1 MKVGDDIEVKRASWT
16 FGGEVADTFVDHAA
30 KSIPLYHEGHELVC
44 GLSDYFVQPDG
55 YCYELGTSTGQLIR
69 KLAEHNSHKE
79 GTTWVGLDRE
89 ETMIEKA
96 REHCAGLP
104 NVELHAEDFFLHD
117 MQKADFIVSYY
128 VLQFVPPRLR
138 QDAFDRIYERLNWG
152 GALVLFEK
160 VRGPDARFQDI
171 ANNMYT
177 NFKNFKY
184 RILVSTDIWG
194 RGIDVHEHV
203 LAAVVPVHCQLAR
216 QQRPAGNQHAAAR
229 PVLWRAAGT
238 IGLQPVSAQFPA

>member
-104 NVELHAEDFFLHD
+104 NVELYAEDFFLHD

-177 NFKNFKY
+177 NFKRQNGLSPDE
-184 RILVSTDIWG
+184 ILNKTDSLKSVMEPFSTQGNIDLMNRAGFVDIM
-194 RGIDVHEHV
+194 
-203 LAAVVPVHCQLAR
+203 
-216 QQRPAGNQHAAAR
+216 
-229 PVLWRAAGT
+229 
-238 IGLQPVSAQFPA
+238 PVSKWVCFEGFLAIK